1 MQKKDDINEMICELA
16 SDIYFYF
23 IHRLDIR
30 DKCVVDVDD
39 YSENTDLGRE
49 IYYMIEDT
57 IMESIKKPEKPN
69 EKWNLFGNKDL
80 MKEIEEYV
88 MSKDKK
94 KLH

>member
-1 MQKKDDINEMICELA
+1 MTFCCHRPCSREQYKGKCCC
-16 SDIYFYF
+16 YF

-88 MSKDKK
+88 KSKDKN